1 MQATDWEK
9 ISTSHISDCGMR
21 PKTTSQYYLLPWQL
35 VKLRGLR
42 MASLQVPHPTL
53 LSQTRSSSQPT
64 FSQGTTTRPTHPWV
78 AGFSSLPAHGIIQTS
93 QSQPPGG
100 SKGHLTLLIL
110 YSHLSLPLV
119 VHFVPKCNP
128 RVALCGMQCPPSQ
141 DCEYVWLINY
151 CWAHLSS
158 FWLIMYSANP
168 ITLGQEFFPHQ
179 WGKRE
184 AINTLTKDLYPVYI
198 KNFTV

>member
-9 ISTSHISDCGMR
+9 ISISHISDCGMR

-35 VKLRGLR
+35 MKLRGLR

-64 FSQGTTTRPTHPWV
+64 FSQGTTTRPIHPWV

-110 YSHLSLPLV
+110 YSPPLTAPGGSFCSQVQSSCGPMWHAVSSSPGLWVCVTNKLLLSSSVQFRVNHVFSHP
-119 VHFVPKCNP
+119 HNP
-128 RVALCGMQCPPSQ
+128 RAGILPTPMG
-141 DCEYVWLINY
+141 
-151 CWAHLSS
+151 
-158 FWLIMYSANP
+158 
-168 ITLGQEFFPHQ
+168 
-179 WGKRE
+179 
-184 AINTLTKDLYPVYI
+184 
-198 KNFTV
+198 